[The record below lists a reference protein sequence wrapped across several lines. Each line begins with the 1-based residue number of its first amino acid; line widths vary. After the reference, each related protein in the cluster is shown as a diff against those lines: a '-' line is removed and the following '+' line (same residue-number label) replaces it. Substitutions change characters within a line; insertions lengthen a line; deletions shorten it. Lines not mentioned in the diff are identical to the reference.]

1 MTTNI
6 FNLYTIL
13 EKLNDTNF
21 VQWERN
27 LRKVLGKSAEIL
39 DIPVPVLSETSSEE
53 ERKQVDDIRRKSAPV
68 TGLMLMAMER
78 KYIDMFIDMEAPSFD
93 D

>member
-1 MTTNI
+1 MTKNI

-27 LRKVLGKSAEIL
+27 LRKVLGESAEVL
-39 DIPVPVLSETSSEE
+39 DTPIPVLSETSSDE

-68 TGLMLMAMER
+68 TGLMLMSMER
-78 KYIDMFIDMEAPSFD
+78 KH
-93 D
+93 